1 MGFFAWL
8 LRRDE
13 PVAETLPEEDDAEM
27 RENLRREE
35 WMQVYAQV
43 YAAGLTGKVMSAV
56 HGDILPASVAG
67 HLQRLKE
74 FAAQAADAAMELAD
88 ERFPLTTLDKAPQTM
103 TVPSEELT
111 RQRVA
116 RAVATPA
123 ATPVATPVAPSA
135 ETIKADAPAA
145 APGLETGLQHGLT

>member
-13 PVAETLPEEDDAEM
+13 PVAEMLPEEDDAEI
-27 RENLRREE
+27 RESMRREE
-35 WMQVYAQV
+35 WMRVYGQVYAQ
-43 YAAGLTGKVMSAV
+43 GLTGKIMAAV
-56 HGDILPASVAG
+56 HSGTDLTALGTAA
-67 HLQRLKE
+67 HLRNLGI
-74 FAAQAADAAMELAD
+74 FAANAADEAMALAD

-103 TVPSEELT
+103 TAPSEELA

-116 RAVATPA
+116 RAGA
-123 ATPVATPVAPSA
+123 APVAPSA

>member
-13 PVAETLPEEDDAEM
+13 PVAEMLPEEDDAEI
-27 RENLRREE
+27 RESMRREE
-35 WMQVYAQV
+35 WMRVYGQVYAQ
-43 YAAGLTGKVMSAV
+43 GLTGKIMAAV
-56 HGDILPASVAG
+56 HSGTDLTALGTAA
-67 HLQRLKE
+67 HLRNLGI
-74 FAAQAADAAMELAD
+74 FAANAADEAMALAD

-103 TVPSEELT
+103 TAPSEELA

-116 RAVATPA
+116 RAVAPSA
-123 ATPVATPVAPSA
+123 APSA
-135 ETIKADAPAA
+135 ETIKADVPAA